1 MCPYLGRF
9 ERLKMNVG
17 SMGQNG
23 TAELDQMEKA
33 MMHKEEKMMR
43 EWRVGARQM

>member
-1 MCPYLGRF
+1 M
-9 ERLKMNVG
+9 KTNVG

-33 MMHKEEKMMR
+33 VMHKEEKMMR
-43 EWRVGARQM
+43 ECREAEGNGGEGVREKE